1 MNKTNLEWN
10 VIRFNINHHQ
20 VEPFNVFN
28 HRSFYDDVI
37 KNFQKHKD
45 DKTKFLEEL
54 RSDAMYYFWS
64 KLTCRHCIDSA
75 IHIRKTNSNYCK
87 ADKRYQ
93 FSFRLHLFLRAKD
106 EQQLHIQNRWAVVG
120 FDYDKALELIQT
132 IEALCGKDIVK
143 RRKSKTGGICTY
155 FADGTT
161 LRWVPARES
170 SRGQR
175 YNKMWCNKNIDK
187 EILNCVI
194 MPCYR
199 GKKEDIIWI

>member
-20 VEPFNVFN
+20 VEPFNIFN
-28 HRSFYDDVI
+28 HGSFNDDVI
-37 KNFQKHKD
+37 KNFQKNKD

-54 RSDAMYYFWS
+54 RSDAMYYFWGKS
-64 KLTCRHCIDSA
+64 EYEVVVHPWIGGRDGDEKKIDIFYQLCNNWNLFSEYVWNYLYSAYKL
-75 IHIRKTNSNYCK
+75 
-87 ADKRYQ
+87 
-93 FSFRLHLFLRAKD
+93 
-106 EQQLHIQNRWAVVG
+106 NRWAVVG

-132 IEALCGKDIVK
+132 IELLCEKDIVK

-187 EILNCVI
+187 KILNCVI